1 MSLKK
6 FGTRFRPGLGL
17 KWSEWKHETL
27 QRSNILKL
35 LKQIWEQIVSQKVRS
50 TFLLSPSGCECGIY
64 HCDSRDTGWEVGT
77 LCHLRKLTASEMTS
91 VFAKL
96 AHSLQKVLILYP
108 EDNTGHLRWQQA
120 ATQTETLLTG
130 WLWMD
135 VQELRQIDLEAC
147 NFLPSAVKELKQHR
161 IQYFY
166 HSCHCSC
173 WRSEFSKTF
182 QVMGCCHNSNS
193 EQMRHRKIYAKTE
206 LVIWSSLLQALVFKL
221 KHQ

>member
-6 FGTRFRPGLGL
+6 FGIRFRPGLDL

-35 LKQIWEQIVSQKVRS
+35 PKQIWEQIVSQKVRS
-50 TFLLSPSGCECGIY
+50 TFLPSPSGCECGIY

-77 LCHLRKLTASEMTS
+77 LCHLRQLTASQMTS

-96 AHSLQKVLILYP
+96 AHGLQKVLILYP
-108 EDNTGHLRWQQA
+108 EDNTAGCHTDRCQ
-120 ATQTETLLTG
+120 ETLLTG

-135 VQELRQIDLEAC
+135 IQELRQTDLEAC
-147 NFLPSAVKELKQHR
+147 NFLPSAVKELKQHG

-166 HSCHCSC
+166 HSCHCSAAEQSFPKLF
-173 WRSEFSKTF
+173 RSWAAVTILTVSKWDIGKYM
-182 QVMGCCHNSNS
+182 QK
-193 EQMRHRKIYAKTE
+193 Q
-206 LVIWSSLLQALVFKL
+206 SL
-221 KHQ
+221 